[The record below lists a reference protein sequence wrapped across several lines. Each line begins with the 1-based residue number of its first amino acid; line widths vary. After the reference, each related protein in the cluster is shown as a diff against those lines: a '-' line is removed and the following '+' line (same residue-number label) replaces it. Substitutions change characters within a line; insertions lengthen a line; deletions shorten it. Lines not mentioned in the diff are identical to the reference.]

1 MVKLCDYERESEM
14 DAEMKKSTERD
25 EKKRAEK
32 EREVVTERWMYM
44 EKLDYRMKMRTS
56 IL

>member
-1 MVKLCDYERESEM
+1 M

-32 EREVVTERWMYM
+32 EREVVTERWVYM
-44 EKLDYRMKMRTS
+44 EKLNYRMKMRTS

>member
-1 MVKLCDYERESEM
+1 MRERESEM

-32 EREVVTERWMYM
+32 EREVVTERWVYM

>member
-1 MVKLCDYERESEM
+1 M

-25 EKKRAEK
+25 EKKRTEK
-32 EREVVTERWMYM
+32 EREVVTERWLYM

>member
-1 MVKLCDYERESEM
+1 MRERERNGC
-14 DAEMKKSTERD
+14 RD
-25 EKKRAEK
+25 EKEQRETKRTEK
-32 EREVVTERWMYM
+32 EREVVTERWVYM